1 MSNVI
6 DFTSALAKSKTH
18 TTAIDE
24 QYLELERQAEKIRL
38 QNELIEKLSRFRTRT
53 ILMGCAVLVKH
64 QLFQA

>member
-24 QYLELERQAEKIRL
+24 QYLELERQAAMLSERQAEKIRL
-38 QNELIEKLSRFRTRT
+38 QNELIEKLRN
-53 ILMGCAVLVKH
+53 MK
-64 QLFQA
+64 

>member
-1 MSNVI
+1 MNNVI

-38 QNELIEKLSRFRTRT
+38 QNELIEKLRN
-53 ILMGCAVLVKH
+53 MK
-64 QLFQA
+64 

>member
-38 QNELIEKLSRFRTRT
+38 QNELIEKLRN
-53 ILMGCAVLVKH
+53 MK
-64 QLFQA
+64 